1 MNLNLWKIKW
11 QLQKNQGTIAKY
23 IHIVGYKVII
33 LRKKARVVR
42 HQVAIII
49 YEIKILRFKMT
60 MLRNQTTA
68 VRYNTIFWEL
78 QEIILQLWYIKSLT
92 PYIFYF
98 EVKTGFH
105 IILSCLKVKC
115 VTSCLCF
122 SLLWDV
128 CIPGAVCHLNTDS
141 LARLPSTLRARAV
154 TRSSTDTGMNQHCRH
169 HYDCKFSI
177 LTRLQND
184 HPQSHSS
191 PTHIHNHTTEREHIN
206 SKWAQKQVNK
216 IWMQIN
222 YYCR

>member
-23 IHIVGYKVII
+23 SRIVGYKVII
-33 LRKKARVVR
+33 MRKKARVVR
-42 HQVAIII
+42 YQVAIII
-49 YEIKILRFKMT
+49 YEITILRFKMT

-68 VRYNTIFWEL
+68 VRYNAIFWEL
-78 QEIILQLWYIKSLT
+78 QETILQLWYIKSLT

-122 SLLWDV
+122 SLLWDI

-154 TRSSTDTGMNQHCRH
+154 TRSSTTLAWTNTAAITMTASFPSWPGSKMTIH
-169 HYDCKFSI
+169 
-177 LTRLQND
+177 
-184 HPQSHSS
+184 SHI
-191 PTHIHNHTTEREHIN
+191 PHLHTNITTQ
-206 SKWAQKQVNK
+206 QKENT
-216 IWMQIN
+216 
-222 YYCR
+222 